1 MKKNYQ
7 ERIRDFFIKMGRKNS
22 FLRVPSVIGFA
33 LFLLVFRFIEY
44 CRTGGKRFA
53 CALFVLCC
61 FLVGNS
67 FAYPVFYLDKGFIS
81 EEQDMAAI
89 GQEEDDP
96 ANESTGSNA
105 SGDETDLTVTEVME
119 QAEGFDDTDFHNL
132 EQTDKYSAD
141 DILKENQDLLP
152 ENSGDPKQADDE
164 ESTETAE
171 TLSFDETDWKI
182 MLINKQHPIPEDY
195 TFTLGNIKTMK
206 GTMQCDERI
215 IEDLLSMMQAAKEDG
230 VNLAICSPYR
240 DLKYQEVLF
249 DRKIINYMNKGM
261 SYLEAYK
268 LASQA
273 VTLPGAS
280 EHQVGLAIDIV
291 CDTYQLLDEGFG
303 ETKAGIWLAEHCS
316 EYGFILRYPEGKEYI
331 TSIEYEPWHFRYVG
345 KDAAGIIMNEGLC
358 LEEFW
363 DQYL

>member
-1 MKKNYQ
+1 M
-7 ERIRDFFIKMGRKNS
+7 
-22 FLRVPSVIGFA
+22 IGLA
-33 LFLLVFRFIEY
+33 VSLLIFRFMEY

-53 CALFVLCC
+53 CALFILCC
-61 FLVGNS
+61 FFAGNS
-67 FAYPVFYLDKGFIS
+67 FAFPVFYMDRGFIS
-81 EEQDMAAI
+81 EEQKILPAA
-89 GQEEDDP
+89 QESDITLAQGMENVD
-96 ANESTGSNA
+96 EGSA
-105 SGDETDLTVTEVME
+105 EKEPVRE
-119 QAEGFDDTDFHNL
+119 AEGFDDADYHNL
-132 EQTDKYSAD
+132 EQTDKYLAD
-141 DILKENQDLLP
+141 DIRNENQDLLTKEQDQK
-152 ENSGDPKQADDE
+152 ENTDLLE
-164 ESTETAE
+164 EQTEDIE
-171 TLSFDETDWKI
+171 FNEKDWKI
-182 MLINKQHPIPEDY
+182 ILINKQHPIPEDY

-206 GTMQCDERI
+206 GTMKCDERI
-215 IEDLLSMMQAAKEDG
+215 IEDLLSMMRDAKKDG

-240 DLKYQEVLF
+240 DLKYQERLF
-249 DRKIINYMNKGM
+249 DRKIVNYMNKGM

-303 ETKAGIWLAEHCS
+303 DTDAGIWLAEHCK
-316 EYGFILRYPEGKEYI
+316 EYGFILRYPKGKEYI

-345 KDAAGIIMNEGLC
+345 KDAAAIIMEQGLC

>member
-1 MKKNYQ
+1 MKKNFR
-7 ERIRDFFIKMGRKNS
+7 ERTRDFFIKLGHKNA
-22 FLRVPSVIGFA
+22 FLRVLAMIGLA
-33 LFLLVFRFIEY
+33 VSLLIFRFMEY

-53 CALFVLCC
+53 CALFILCC
-61 FLVGNS
+61 FFAGNS
-67 FAYPVFYLDKGFIS
+67 FAFPVFYMDRGFIS
-81 EEQDMAAI
+81 EEQKILPAA
-89 GQEEDDP
+89 QESDITLAQGMENVD
-96 ANESTGSNA
+96 EGSA
-105 SGDETDLTVTEVME
+105 EKEPVRE
-119 QAEGFDDTDFHNL
+119 AEGFDDADYHNL
-132 EQTDKYSAD
+132 EQTDKYLAD
-141 DILKENQDLLP
+141 DILNENQDLLTKEQDQK
-152 ENSGDPKQADDE
+152 ENTDLLE
-164 ESTETAE
+164 EQTEDIE
-171 TLSFDETDWKI
+171 FNEKDWKI
-182 MLINKQHPIPEDY
+182 ILINKQHPIPEDY

-206 GTMQCDERI
+206 GTMKCDERI
-215 IEDLLSMMQAAKEDG
+215 IEDLLSMMRDAKKDG

-240 DLKYQEVLF
+240 DLKYQERLF
-249 DRKIINYMNKGM
+249 DRKIVNYMNKGM

-303 ETKAGIWLAEHCS
+303 DTDAGIWLAEHCK
-316 EYGFILRYPEGKEYI
+316 EYGFILRYPKGKEYI

-345 KDAAGIIMNEGLC
+345 KDAAAIIMEQGLC